1 MSKNTEKYPIDV
13 VVPWV
18 DGSDVEWQKEKQRY
32 LGEAH
37 SKESASVGKY
47 RNWDNFHLQI
57 RSILVNMPWVNKVYI
72 VTNGQI
78 PKWYKKND
86 KVVIIRH
93 DQFVPKKYLPVF
105 GINPIEVNLHKIPG
119 LSEHFVYLNDDIF
132 VINKTK
138 KTDFFKGGLP
148 CDNAILNVSCVTE
161 KNMIYQIANNNT
173 SVINSHLD
181 MKNCM
186 NNNKK
191 RWFSRKNGIKNN
203 IQNLILS
210 SCPRFPGFKHQHL
223 SVSYVKKTYEEVW
236 TKTPETLLETCG
248 HRFRDKNDIN
258 QYLFKDWQIASGKF
272 IPTSYKRRGIIIDFL
287 RGSESEEIDKAI
299 SEIRGK
305 KLMLCIN
312 DCDSI
317 KNFNTVKNTI
327 NAELLKKFPN
337 KSIAEQ

>member
-203 IQNLILS
+203 IQNLIQLPLS
-210 SCPRFPGFKHQHL
+210 YINISVAVNVGFNTAQHCNSIANPRNHL
-223 SVSYVKKTYEEVW
+223 KIVKMPW
-236 TKTPETLLETCG
+236 MGAIL
-248 HRFRDKNDIN
+248 
-258 QYLFKDWQIASGKF
+258 
-272 IPTSYKRRGIIIDFL
+272 KRRTMIGC
-287 RGSESEEIDKAI
+287 
-299 SEIRGK
+299 GK
-305 KLMLCIN
+305 HY
-312 DCDSI
+312 
-317 KNFNTVKNTI
+317 NTI
-327 NAELLKKFPN
+327 VL
-337 KSIAEQ
+337 SIVNTFHNG